1 MAELENQA
9 PVATVEHAA
18 DASGAPLLKVS
29 GELDLSNVETLRR
42 EIDRALET
50 QPKSLVFDLSDLA
63 FMDSSGIAAFLQA
76 SRRVDDIVLRNP
88 SNIIRR
94 VVAATGLTDILRIEP

>member
-1 MAELENQA
+1 MAELENPA
-9 PVATVEHAA
+9 PVATIEHSS

-42 EIDRALET
+42 EIDRALT
-50 QPKSLVFDLSDLA
+50 TAPKSLVFDLSDLA

-76 SRRVDDIVLRNP
+76 SRRVDAIVLRNP

-94 VVAATGLTDILRIEP
+94 VVAATGLTEILRVEP